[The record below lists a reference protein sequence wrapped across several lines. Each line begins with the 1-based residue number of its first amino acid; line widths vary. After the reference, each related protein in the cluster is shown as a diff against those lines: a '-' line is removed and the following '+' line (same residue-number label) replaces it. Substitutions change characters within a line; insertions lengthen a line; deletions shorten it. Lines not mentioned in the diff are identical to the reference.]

1 MTYKTGKSRF
11 QMRFGK
17 SKFPF
22 PEFAGIRKKRRFAF
36 SVFTVIPRCG
46 AKRKFLLFAGE
57 RFVSSLAAL
66 GTGDK
71 IKA

>member
-1 MTYKTGKSRF
+1 MTYKTGKVSLPDALREIEISF
-11 QMRFGK
+11 
-17 SKFPF
+17 S
-22 PEFAGIRKKRRFAF
+22 EFAGIRKKRRFAF

-46 AKRKFLLFAGE
+46 VKRKFLLFAGE
-57 RFVSSLAAL
+57 RFASSLAAL